1 MEVYLE
7 NPEEHKSQTTTTLI
21 LGEGNFSFA
30 REFAAVVTP
39 PQQQQ
44 QQGTTSDLKVYAT
57 SFDSRETVYKNKFAQ
72 ENVASLTQMKHVEVM
87 HSVDATE
94 LTSTFE
100 HRIFNRIIFNFPHVG
115 GKSNIRKCRQ
125 LLKDFFKSACQH
137 LSDYGCV
144 LVALC
149 QGQGGTPVDVD
160 RGGYG
165 NTWQVVSQA
174 ECSGLFALCMEYF
187 DNLLLFPC
195 SCKKWARKCMRKK
208 GCGSVCKLRIIVN
221 SSKFIKFLEVYFDCE
236 SYKCKQACNTI

>member
-30 REFAAVVTP
+30 REFAAAVTP
-39 PQQQQ
+39 PQQ

-57 SFDSRETVYKNKFAQ
+57 SFDSRETVHKNKFAQ
-72 ENVASLTQMKHVEVM
+72 ENVASLAQMKHVEVT
-87 HSVDATE
+87 HSVDATD

-100 HRIFNRIIFNFPHVG
+100 HKIFNRIIFNFPHVG

-125 LLKDFFKSACQH
+125 LLKDFFKSAYQH
-137 LSDYGCV
+137 LSDDGCV

-149 QGQGGTPVDVD
+149 QGQGGTPVDAD

-174 ECSGLFALCMEYF
+174 ECSGFFAVCMELPN
-187 DNLLLFPC
+187 NLFFFPMQFQ
-195 SCKKWARKCMRKK
+195 KVGTKIYEKK
-208 GCGSVCKLRIIVN
+208 GCGSLQIEIY
-221 SSKFIKFLEVYFDCE
+221 S
-236 SYKCKQACNTI
+236 